1 MAEQI
6 LIFSTAWCPDCV
18 RAKKLLARH
27 NIPYE
32 NIDVEEDAEARAFVE
47 RVTNGMHIIPIIVFP
62 DGSILSEPSNAQLVA
77 KLGTQIQ

>member
-27 NIPYE
+27 NISYQS
-32 NIDVEEDAEARAFVE
+32 IDVEEDAEARAFIE
-47 RVTNGMHIIPIIVFP
+47 RVTKGMHIIPIIVFP
-62 DGSILSEPSNAQLVA
+62 DGSILSEPSNAPLVA
-77 KLGTQIQ
+77 KLGIQI